1 MNVYMGYAC
10 ADITPEEQAEMIG
23 FARPDNLSKG
33 ILHRLEA
40 SVMVLKSTEETCC
53 LVTIDSLGFTTERS
67 GICCGRKSGRNW
79 HARQRSNALF
89 FPYSTRLQM
98 PVRKTE
104 SIISLPVRKY

>member
-53 LVTIDSLGFTTERS
+53 LVTIDSLGFTTELS
-67 GICCGRKSGRNW
+67 NLL
-79 HARQRSNALF
+79 RQKIGSKLCT
-89 FPYSTRLQM
+89 PPEKVMVRLSH
-98 PVRKTE
+98 TH
-104 SIISLPVRKY
+104 